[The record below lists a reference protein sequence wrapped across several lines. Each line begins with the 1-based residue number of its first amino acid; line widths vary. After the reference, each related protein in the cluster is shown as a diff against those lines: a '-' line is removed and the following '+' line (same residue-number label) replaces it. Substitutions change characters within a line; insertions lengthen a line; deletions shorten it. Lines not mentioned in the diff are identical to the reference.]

1 MRGKLLWV
9 WWAVPALALGA
20 TAPSRPTPAEELDAE
35 LAAQVNIPDPELVI
49 VTDGPDPARFELIE
63 GTVELDGRPLV
74 GSLEPGWGK
83 AFYRGTVVPGN
94 HVLTCQFAYRGN
106 PTGAYPW
113 SGSYSYRVP
122 GKVEFQAQRGLR
134 LVVHLRVEVHEERE
148 DPRSRLAF
156 RAALEPEMIA
166 KVDDAPMPPPP
177 PRKVAPEELFTPG
190 LTPAVIATP
199 DTPPPPSPSKPKKKK
214 PKKQTSV
221 AGAAAPT
228 GESLDV
234 ATARLQ
240 KAIATPSPPP
250 PAKPSG
256 KGATGAG
263 GSSTRSKGLPDAGP
277 IQN

>member
-1 MRGKLLWV
+1 
-9 WWAVPALALGA
+9 
-20 TAPSRPTPAEELDAE
+20 
-35 LAAQVNIPDPELVI
+35 
-49 VTDGPDPARFELIE
+49 
-63 GTVELDGRPLV
+63 
-74 GSLEPGWGK
+74 
-83 AFYRGTVVPGN
+83 VVPGN
-94 HVLTCQFAYRGN
+94 HVLTSQFAYRGN

-177 PRKVAPEELFTPG
+177 PRKVTPEELFTPR

-199 DTPPPPSPSKPKKKK
+199 DTPPPPSKPKKKK

-256 KGATGAG
+256 KGATGAAS
-263 GSSTRSKGLPDAGP
+263 SSTRTRGPPDAGP